1 VKAYTQGLLQGTGA
15 YTIWGGFGLYFTL
28 LADVP
33 SDEVLAHRVIWCLL
47 IVAGLLLIT
56 GKLQSTLAIMRQP
69 RTLAWLTLSSILISL
84 NWWIYIWAVAQKEV
98 IQASLGYFLS
108 PLIAVILG
116 RIFLGEQLNN
126 LQRISVALAAIGVIW
141 QLIALG
147 RVPWIALSL
156 STLFGFYGLIRKRTP
171 VNSLSG
177 LAIESMLVAP
187 IALGFVYW
195 LVLEGQNHFDSHPWA
210 LIGSG
215 LMTAVPLLL
224 FASAAQR
231 LPLSTLGFL
240 NYLAPTLQII
250 SAIFILQ
257 EPFPLQ
263 RMISFLFIWAG
274 LLIFSVSI
282 YRELKSRR

>member
-1 VKAYTQGLLQGTGA
+1 MRSYTQGLLQGTGA
-15 YTIWGGFGLYFTL
+15 YTIWGAFGLYFTL

-33 SDEVLAHRVIWCLL
+33 SVEVLAHRVIWCLL
-47 IVAGLLLIT
+47 IVAGLLLVT
-56 GKLQSTLAIMRQP
+56 GKFQSTLALMRQP
-69 RTLAWLTLSSILISL
+69 RTLGWLTLSSILISL

-108 PLIAVILG
+108 PLIAVLLG
-116 RIFLGEQLNN
+116 RIFLGEKLNN
-126 LQRISVALAAIGVIW
+126 LQRISVALATIGVLW

-156 STLFGFYGLIRKRTP
+156 SSLFGFYGLIRKRTP
-171 VNSLSG
+171 VNSISG
-177 LAIESMLVAP
+177 LAVETLLVAP
-187 IALGFVYW
+187 LALAYVYW
-195 LVLEGQNHFDSHPWA
+195 LSMEGQNHFGSHPWA
-210 LIGSG
+210 LVGAG

-231 LPLSTLGFL
+231 LPLGTLGFL

-263 RMISFLFIWAG
+263 RMISFMFIWAA
-274 LLIFSVSI
+274 LLVFSISI
-282 YRELKSRR
+282 YRDLKSAR

>member
-1 VKAYTQGLLQGTGA
+1 MRSYTQGLLQGTGA
-15 YTIWGGFGLYFTL
+15 YTIWGAFGLYFTL

-47 IVAGLLLIT
+47 IVAGLLLVT
-56 GKLQSTLAIMRQP
+56 SKFQSTLALMRQP
-69 RTLAWLTLSSILISL
+69 RTLGWLTLSSILISL

-108 PLIAVILG
+108 PLIAVLLG
-116 RIFLGEQLNN
+116 RIFLGEKLNN
-126 LQRISVALAAIGVIW
+126 LQRISVALATIGVLW

-156 STLFGFYGLIRKRTP
+156 SSLFGFYGLIRKRTP
-171 VNSLSG
+171 VNSISG
-177 LAIESMLVAP
+177 LAVETLLVAP
-187 IALGFVYW
+187 LALAYVYW
-195 LVLEGQNHFDSHPWA
+195 LSMEGQNHFGSHPWA
-210 LIGSG
+210 LVGAG

-231 LPLSTLGFL
+231 LPLGTLGFL

-263 RMISFLFIWAG
+263 RMISFMFIWAA
-274 LLIFSVSI
+274 LLVFSISI
-282 YRELKSRR
+282 YRDLKSAR

>member
-1 VKAYTQGLLQGTGA
+1 MRSYTQGLLQGTGA
-15 YTIWGGFGLYFTL
+15 YTIWGAFGLYFSL

-33 SDEVLAHRVIWCLL
+33 SDEVLAHRIIWCLL
-47 IVAGLLLIT
+47 IVVGLLLVT
-56 GKLQSTLAIMRQP
+56 GKFQSTLTLMRQP
-69 RTLAWLTLSSILISL
+69 RTLGWLTLTSVLISL
-84 NWWIYIWAVAQKEV
+84 NWWIYIWAVAQKDL

-108 PLIAVILG
+108 PLVAVLLG

-126 LQRISVALAAIGVIW
+126 LQRISVALATVGVLW

-147 RVPWIALSL
+147 RIPWIALSL
-156 STLFGFYGLIRKRTP
+156 SSLFGFYGLIRKRTP
-171 VNSLSG
+171 VNSISG
-177 LAIESMLVAP
+177 LAIESLIVAP
-187 IALGFVYW
+187 LALAYVFW
-195 LVLEGQNHFDSHPWA
+195 LSKEGQNHFDSHSWTLVGA
-210 LIGSG
+210 G

-263 RMISFLFIWAG
+263 RMISFMFIWAG
-274 LLIFSVSI
+274 LLVFSISI
-282 YRELKSRR
+282 YRELKTAR

>member
-1 VKAYTQGLLQGTGA
+1 MRPYTQGLLQGTGA

-33 SDEVLAHRVIWCLL
+33 SDEVLAHRVIWCLA
-47 IVAGLLLIT
+47 IVAGLLLAS
-56 GKLQSTLAIMRQP
+56 GKLQSTLALMRQP

-84 NWWIYIWAVAQKEV
+84 NWWVYIWAVAQKEV

-108 PLIAVILG
+108 PLIAVVLG
-116 RIFLGEQLNN
+116 RIFLGEKLNQ
-126 LQRISVALAAIGVIW
+126 LQRISVALAVIGVLW

-156 STLFGFYGLIRKRTP
+156 SSLFGFYGLIRKRTP
-171 VNSLSG
+171 VNSISG
-177 LAIESMLVAP
+177 LAVETLLVAP
-187 IALGFVYW
+187 LALAYVYW
-195 LVLEGQNHFDSHPWA
+195 LSQEGQNHFGSHTWA
-210 LIGSG
+210 LVGAG

-231 LPLSTLGFL
+231 LPLGTLGFL

-250 SAIFILQ
+250 SAIFILH

-263 RMISFLFIWAG
+263 RMISFMFIWAG
-274 LLIFSVSI
+274 LVVFSVSI
-282 YRELKSRR
+282 YRELKSAR